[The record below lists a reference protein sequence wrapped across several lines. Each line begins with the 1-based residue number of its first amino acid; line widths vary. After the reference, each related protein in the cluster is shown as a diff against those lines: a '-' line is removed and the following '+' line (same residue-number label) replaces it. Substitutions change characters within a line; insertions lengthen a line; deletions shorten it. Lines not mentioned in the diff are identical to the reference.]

1 MISGFT
7 IVRNAIKLDY
17 PFKESLLSLLPLCDE
32 IVINCGDSD
41 DGTVEFC
48 EQFASQFSGRI
59 KLIRSTWAEK
69 NQKGGYQLKAQTDT
83 ALAACRGEWCFYLQA
98 DEVLHQADHEAI
110 RRAIA
115 LADKRPD
122 IDGVV
127 FQYLHFY
134 GSYDYQIRGRNW
146 YRREVRLFKNH
157 RGIQAFRDAQ
167 GFRIGER
174 RLSAFSSG
182 ARVFHYGYV
191 RSVKSL
197 DAKAREMNKWWGVTT
212 RSSETTQS
220 QLKNH
225 VGLSRFTDSHPGV
238 MTDRIKALGQSFQP
252 ERCPRV
258 WDLPELKNALTLL
271 WDKVFPFR
279 IGEFRNFDLKSL

>member
-7 IVRNAIKLDY
+7 IVRNALKLDY

-48 EQFASQFSGRI
+48 EQFAAQFPSRV
-59 KLIRSTWAEK
+59 KLIRSSWEERD
-69 NQKGGYQLKAQTDT
+69 QKGGYQLKAQTDR
-83 ALAACRGEWCFYLQA
+83 ALAACKGEWCFYLQA

-115 LADKRPD
+115 VADKRPE
-122 IDGVV
+122 IDGIV
-127 FQYLHFY
+127 FDYLHFY

-146 YRREVRLFKNH
+146 YRREVRLFKNG

-167 GFRIGER
+167 GFRIDEK
-174 RLSAFSSG
+174 RLNALASG

-191 RSVKSL
+191 RSAKSL
-197 DAKAREMNKWWGVTT
+197 DAKASEMNKWWGVTT
-212 RSSETTQS
+212 QGSSS

-225 VGLSRFTDSHPGV
+225 VGLSHFTDSHPEV
-238 MTDRIKALGQSFQP
+238 MTDRIKALGHPFHP
-252 ERCPRV
+252 EQCPRV
-258 WDLPELKNALTLL
+258 WDRTELKNALTLI